1 MVRPFIKG
9 LAGTACPIKD
19 VFEELATQ
27 LSELRAMK
35 KTLGLTGTANL
46 GLPHLEDADDHDSD
60 SMATITPRAT
70 PTPTPE
76 SVRAAVGA

>member
-1 MVRPFIKG
+1 MVRPFSKG

-19 VFEELATQ
+19 VFEELASQ

-35 KTLGLTGTANL
+35 KTFGISGSSAV
-46 GLPHLEDADDHDSD
+46 PHHEDVDDHDTD

-76 SVRAAVGA
+76 SVRGA